1 MEMQSFVMPAW
12 MAGNQL
18 RKDASGDIYVSLDSA
33 LHAGMIES
41 RVLLKL
47 TGSFRF
53 LWRVLSMLNVR

>member
-18 RKDASGDIYVSLDSA
+18 RKDPSGDIYVSLDSA
-33 LHAGMIES
+33 LHAAMTES

-47 TGSFRF
+47 IGSFRF